1 MPSIIEDR
9 TEEGSDAEEMKSIL
23 KKEQGKKKGDKL
35 SKLHIGKFGN
45 DLTSEDSN
53 SKKVDDYTSMPYSP
67 FSTNFELFK
76 NNVIENL
83 PVRSGLGSHRNS
95 ISCTY
100 DILTNLSN
108 YNNARR
114 GSLPALSYSSYPNH
128 NGLSSSTN
136 EFVTPS
142 HSTGIS
148 SSSSVSYSSTNAST
162 SSSSLSSPSS
172 NSTMV
177 NQSNGNPDIHSFGFN
192 QLNFNQKTNSVPF
205 SSASTPSATASD
217 SIKDIK
223 SDVEGSA
230 YTITVGKATLS
241 HSASFSG
248 NFKHYILSN
257 SSSNMLN
264 NSSSTSTLNFIDNV
278 GKSTVT
284 SSGVKQNLNGNDF
297 SISNSSS
304 MVTSG
309 IESAT
314 KISFQKNDEEDK

>member
-1 MPSIIEDR
+1 MKKAKVLGAIGTNDNSLQFLEKENDFISSNGGGSSCGNNSSGTTIENKNKHLCYELGSGNVNKMPSIIEDR

-217 SIKDIK
+217 SIKGKIK
-223 SDVEGSA
+223 
-230 YTITVGKATLS
+230 TRIIK
-241 HSASFSG
+241 
-248 NFKHYILSN
+248 
-257 SSSNMLN
+257 
-264 NSSSTSTLNFIDNV
+264 
-278 GKSTVT
+278 
-284 SSGVKQNLNGNDF
+284 
-297 SISNSSS
+297 
-304 MVTSG
+304 
-309 IESAT
+309 
-314 KISFQKNDEEDK
+314 